1 VDRTIHFFLANI
13 QSIYIR
19 RKLSYSTNGTF
30 PTKNITR
37 VYFRPIVFSR
47 LILVNQTFENQIQMT
62 LNQFEIDYQ
71 IRVAIENQIQMA
83 YNQFEIENQIRIAIV
98 FHFLTR
104 MILLYSNEFE

>member
-1 VDRTIHFFLANI
+1 MA
-13 QSIYIR
+13 
-19 RKLSYSTNGTF
+19 
-30 PTKNITR
+30 
-37 VYFRPIVFSR
+37 
-47 LILVNQTFENQIQMT
+47 

-83 YNQFEIENQIRIAIV
+83 YNQFEIENQIRVAIV